1 MRSRH
6 ANVTNPT
13 RMSLAQFSKN
23 LMSSESRG
31 RPDCVA
37 GTTEGVGLE
46 RVGQKRFAAGVVA
59 AMSNPALECNEEVAE
74 LPKRQFATAK
84 SEAS

>member
-1 MRSRH
+1 MRSRQ

-31 RPDCVA
+31 QPDCVA

-46 RVGQKRFAAGVVA
+46 SVGQKRFAADVVA
-59 AMSNPALECNEEVAE
+59 ALSNPTRKANEEVAE
-74 LPKRQFATAK
+74 LTLTE
-84 SEAS
+84 S

>member
-1 MRSRH
+1 
-6 ANVTNPT
+6 
-13 RMSLAQFSKN
+13 MSLAQFSRN
-23 LMSSESRG
+23 LIASQSEGAPDWVSRT
-31 RPDCVA
+31 A
-37 GTTEGVGLE
+37 EGTGLE
-46 RVGQKRFAAGVVA
+46 SVGQKQFAAGVVA